1 MTGDVRSAAAMAGYV
16 DVELLIHTA
25 AGSFARAKTLDE
37 LDAHWDKL
45 VKPAE
50 AQLSDKAMGILE
62 NMHSLNLAIIMR
74 GLR

>member
-1 MTGDVRSAAAMAGYV
+1 MSEVRSAAAMAGYV

-25 AGSFARAKTLDE
+25 AGAFARAKTMDE
-37 LDAHWDKL
+37 LEQHWDKL